1 MSFLNTC
8 RRIVESRFSSKALYP
23 PELPLEPKP
32 PKPRETID
40 QQFIAYHTANPLVLS
55 VIYARVCNGIREG
68 KTYFS
73 MRDIIGDLRDDGISI
88 NNNFTRPYTDL
99 LIEEHPTLAPYFHRR
114 ARANGRMKRVYV
126 S

>member
-1 MSFLNTC
+1 MSFLGLCYSKLFDNT
-8 RRIVESRFSSKALYP
+8 FPK
-23 PELPLEPKP
+23 ELPLEPTP

-68 KTYFS
+68 KKHFS
-73 MRDIIGDLRDDGISI
+73 MRDMIGELRNDGINI

-99 LIEEHPTLAPYFHRR
+99 LIEQHPTLDPYFHRR
-114 ARANGRMKRVYV
+114 ARAKGRMKRVYV